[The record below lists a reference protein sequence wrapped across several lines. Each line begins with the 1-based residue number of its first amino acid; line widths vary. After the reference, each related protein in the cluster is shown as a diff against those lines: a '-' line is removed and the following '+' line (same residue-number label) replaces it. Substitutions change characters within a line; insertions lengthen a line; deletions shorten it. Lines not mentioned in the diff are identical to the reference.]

1 MAGRKSQGRPSRDEA
16 AADGRRSP
24 VVGRLSRLIWNVPV
38 GLQLSLIYTLLLT
51 ATLALLGWALYSQ
64 LNNFLVQDTA
74 DRLQKLTDPILS
86 RPLPPRTPPD
96 QIPSYLVSQLG
107 DSGIGATVLDDQGH
121 AVASSQSP
129 PNGGLTSM
137 PVLPQGWE
145 DQTEGGA
152 SLQWIVND
160 ANGERQLVVLRPIA
174 LRSFPDRADQ
184 RLYLEE
190 ITSLGA
196 ADDVLNQLRLYIAL
210 GIILGTVIC
219 LIAGLGLTRLILRP
233 LERMARTAQAIAAG
247 DMNRR
252 LRLPPG
258 RNEIARLGSAF
269 DHMVD
274 RLASALEAQ
283 RRFVADASHELRTP
297 LTSLE
302 GLSEML
308 LMGADHGDTSVIQRS
323 VRAMY
328 RELARLGRLVADLL
342 TLSRLDSTSQM
353 IMKPLDVS
361 RLVAEVADQMRPL
374 AEAKQIEVIT
384 EMSQPV
390 EIRGEPDKLTQV
402 MLNLVDNALR
412 YTPEGGEVRIS
423 ASPDPSGA
431 MAQIVVSDTGPGIS
445 PQDQAH
451 IFDRFYRADPSRARS
466 NGNTGLGLAI
476 ASAIVQAHGG
486 SIGVQSEQGMGAR
499 FTITLPAAPS
509 REQLSPED
517 PVAKS
522 PVQSAK

>member
-1 MAGRKSQGRPSRDEA
+1 MFSRFAKRIRD
-16 AADGRRSP
+16 S
-24 VVGRLSRLIWNVPV
+24 IWNVPV

-74 DRLQKLTDPILS
+74 DRLHNLTDPILS
-86 RPLPPRTPPD
+86 RPVPPHTSPD
-96 QIPSYLVSQLG
+96 QIPAYLVHTLG
-107 DSGIGATVLDDQGH
+107 DSGIDATVLDAEGH
-121 AVASSQSP
+121 VISTSQTSSTTNLPSAP
-129 PNGGLTSM
+129 A
-137 PVLPQGWE
+137 LPQGWA
-145 DQTEGGA
+145 DRTANGA
-152 SLQWIVND
+152 SLQWIVNNPGGD
-160 ANGERQLVVLRPIA
+160 RQLAVLRPITVRA
-174 LRSFPDRADQ
+174 YPDRADQ

-190 ITSLGA
+190 VTSLGP

-219 LIAGLGLTRLILRP
+219 LIAGLALTRLILRP

-247 DMNRR
+247 DLTRR
-252 LRLPPG
+252 LRLPSG

-269 DHMVD
+269 DHMVE
-274 RLASALEAQ
+274 RLGSALEAQ

-328 RELARLGRLVADLL
+328 RELARLGRLVGDLL
-342 TLSRLDSTSQM
+342 TLSRLDSTTSM
-353 IMKPLDVS
+353 IMMPLDVS
-361 RLVAEVADQMRPL
+361 KLAAEVADQMRPL
-374 AEAKQIEVIT
+374 AEAKQIRLVT
-384 EMSQPV
+384 ETSQPV
-390 EIRGEPDKLTQV
+390 DIQGEPDKLKQV

-412 YTPEGGEVRIS
+412 YTPEGGAVSIS
-423 ASPDPSGA
+423 TSRDTPAT
-431 MAQIVVSDTGPGIS
+431 AQIAVSDTGPGIA

-476 ASAIVQAHGG
+476 ARAIVLAHGG
-486 SIGVQSEQGMGAR
+486 TIGVQSQPGIGAR
-499 FTITLPAAPS
+499 FIITLPALPP
-509 REQLSPED
+509 REHLLQAD
-517 PVAKS
+517 PAAKHAVVS
-522 PVQSAK
+522 

>member
-1 MAGRKSQGRPSRDEA
+1 M
-16 AADGRRSP
+16 
-24 VVGRLSRLIWNVPV
+24 VSRLAKRIRGFIWNVPV

-74 DRLQKLTDPILS
+74 DRLHKLTDPILS
-86 RPLPPRTPPD
+86 RPLPPRTSPD
-96 QIPSYLVSQLG
+96 QIPSYLVRELS
-107 DSGIGATVLDDQGH
+107 DSGIDGAVLDAQGEGIS
-121 AVASSQSP
+121 SSQSTS
-129 PNGGLTSM
+129 NGDTTGL
-137 PVLPQGWE
+137 PALPEGWA
-145 DQTEGGA
+145 DQTSGGA
-152 SLQWIVND
+152 ALQWITN
-160 ANGERQLVVLRPIA
+160 ASTGERQLVVLRPIT
-174 LRSFPDRADQ
+174 LRSFPDRSDQ

-190 ITSLGA
+190 VTSLGA

-210 GIILGTVIC
+210 GIVLGTVIC

-233 LERMARTAQAIAAG
+233 LERMARTAQAIAGG
-247 DMNRR
+247 DLNRR
-252 LRLPPG
+252 LRLPSG
-258 RNEIARLGSAF
+258 RNEVARLGSAF

-308 LMGADHGDTSVIQRS
+308 LMGADRGDTSVIQRT

-328 RELARLGRLVADLL
+328 RELARLGRLVGDLL
-342 TLSRLDSTSQM
+342 TLSRLDSTTPM
-353 IMKPLDVS
+353 LMKSLDVS
-361 RLVAEVADQMRPL
+361 KLATEVADQMQPL
-374 AEAKQIEVIT
+374 AEAKQIRLVT
-384 EMSQPV
+384 EISQPV
-390 EIRGEPDKLTQV
+390 EIQGDPDKLKQV

-423 ASPDPSGA
+423 AYRDPATA
-431 MAQIVVSDTGPGIS
+431 MAQISVSDTGPGIA

-476 ASAIVQAHGG
+476 ARAIVQAHGG
-486 SIGVQSEQGMGAR
+486 AIGVQSEPGRGAR
-499 FTITLPAAPS
+499 FIVVLPALQL
-509 REQLSPED
+509 REHRPHED
-517 PVAKS
+517 PAAKY
-522 PVQSAK
+522 PVQSTK